1 MSDDA
6 QAKKPGFFDKIKHML
21 NIGGLKMTL
30 EVSNTQL
37 DVNGGT
43 LSGKLH
49 LKSERAV
56 EITNLTVKLVEKVST
71 EQGGKTRT
79 KWHTLGETTVMNP
92 SVNTSPDFSLTYNI
106 VKTGSD
112 MLQEKGGALGALG
125 KLGSMA
131 AKERKEFYLEA
142 DGDVKGSVGAKAK
155 QTMNL

>member
-1 MSDDA
+1 MSEEA

-21 NIGGLKMTL
+21 NIGGLKMTI
-30 EVSNTQL
+30 EVPSSQL
-37 DVNGGT
+37 DASGGT
-43 LSGKLH
+43 ISGKLH
-49 LKSERAV
+49 LKSERPLDV
-56 EITNLTVKLVEKVST
+56 TNLTVKLVEKIST
-71 EQGGKTRT
+71 EQGGKTKT
-79 KWHTLGETTVMNP
+79 KWHTLGETSVMNP
-92 SVNTSPDFSLTYNI
+92 QVNTSPDFSLTYSI

-142 DGDVKGSVGAKAK
+142 DGDVKGSLGAKAK